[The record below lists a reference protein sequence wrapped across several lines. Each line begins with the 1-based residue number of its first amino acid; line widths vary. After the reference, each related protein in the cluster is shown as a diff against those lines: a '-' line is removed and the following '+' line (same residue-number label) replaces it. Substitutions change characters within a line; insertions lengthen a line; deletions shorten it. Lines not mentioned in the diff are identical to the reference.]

1 LNDFDTYF
9 VATLTYKSHLNY
21 GLFRCLR
28 TFGLGPACVRS
39 LAILLAAVLFAGTAV
54 AQTEPAVRTQEFDEK
69 DGVPVILKHLPN
81 WEAVRGSSVFIAS
94 KEELSRAVGDRPVNS
109 AIEFVGGTEAASA
122 VYPEGRLL
130 IVEYTT
136 PQFASAAD
144 VEFLRILT
152 QTPTE
157 PPTVYRRVGNYAVFV
172 FDTPDAEAAAG
183 LIDQVKYEKD
193 IQWLGESPFLLQ
205 NLERYFVTTSRDII
219 FSIILWIFMGFAVAV
234 LLGGITGY
242 SYFKYRE
249 GVREKMVAFSDAGGL
264 TRLNLDDLSEP
275 IRPD

>member
-1 LNDFDTYF
+1 M
-9 VATLTYKSHLNY
+9 ATLTYKSHPKI
-21 GLFRCLR
+21 GLFRCVR
-28 TFGLGPACVRS
+28 TFVLGRACVRS
-39 LAILLAAVLFAGTAV
+39 LAALLAAILIAGTAA
-54 AQTEPAVRTQEFDEK
+54 AQPQPTVRTQEVDEN

-81 WEAVRGSSVFIAS
+81 WETVRGSAVFITS
-94 KEELSRAVGDRPVNS
+94 KEELSQAAGERPVNS

-136 PQFASAAD
+136 PQFASSAD
-144 VEFLRILT
+144 AEFLRILT
-152 QTPTE
+152 ESPTE

-193 IQWLGESPFLLQ
+193 IQWLGESPFLFQ
-205 NLERYFVTTSRDII
+205 NLERYFITTSRDII
-219 FSIILWIFMGFAVAV
+219 YSTILWIVLGFGVAI
-234 LLGGITGY
+234 LLGGTAGY

-249 GVREKMVAFSDAGGL
+249 GQREKMIAFSDAGGL

-275 IRPD
+275 IRLEH